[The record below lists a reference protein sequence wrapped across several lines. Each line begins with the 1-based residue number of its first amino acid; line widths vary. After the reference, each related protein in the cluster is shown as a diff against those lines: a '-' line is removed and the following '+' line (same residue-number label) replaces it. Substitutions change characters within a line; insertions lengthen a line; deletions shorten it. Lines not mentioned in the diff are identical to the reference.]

1 MPTRTRAT
9 HRPYSSPVRKA
20 QAEATKRAV
29 LVAAREVF
37 PERGYAAA
45 TIEAVA
51 ARAGVSVPTV
61 YSVFRSKAG
70 LLSELVA
77 DAGSDPKIRRL
88 ADRAMATKDPRERLA
103 AAAHVVRAIM
113 QGEKAVLDVLREA
126 GDGRPELRAARLQAH
141 RQQRSALARAVRPLH
156 ETGRLRRGMTLDE
169 AVATFAALASPE
181 SYWLL
186 VDELGWS
193 AARWER
199 WLATSAARLL
209 LS

>member
-1 MPTRTRAT
+1 M
-9 HRPYSSPVRKA
+9 
-20 QAEATKRAV
+20 

-37 PERGYAAA
+37 QERGYAAA

-51 ARAGVSVPTV
+51 ARAEVSIPTV

-77 DAGSDPKIRRL
+77 DAGSDLSTRRL
-88 ADRAMATKDPRERLA
+88 ADRALARKDPRERIA
-103 AAAHVVRAIM
+103 AAARVVRAIM
-113 QGEKAVLDVLREA
+113 QGEHAILDVLRQA
-126 GDGRPELRAARLQAH
+126 GSGHPELEAARLQVH
-141 RQQRSALARAVRPLH
+141 RQQRSALARAVRSLH
-156 ETGRLRRGMTLDE
+156 ETGSLRDGMTLDE

-186 VDELGWS
+186 VGELGWS

-199 WLATSAARLL
+199 WLAISVERLL
-209 LS
+209 LR